1 MTLPNYDQM
10 SPTEL
15 KNYLKTHRHD
25 EEAWSVFF
33 QKLEETSD
41 GQWYPPPSTMPTEE
55 FEAIVQEKL
64 G

>member
-1 MTLPNYDQM
+1 MTKPNYEQM
-10 SPTEL
+10 SQTEL
-15 KNYLKTHRHD
+15 KNQLKTHRQD

-33 QKLEETSD
+33 QKLEQTNQ
-41 GQWYPPPSTMPTEE
+41 GKWYPPPYTMSTEE